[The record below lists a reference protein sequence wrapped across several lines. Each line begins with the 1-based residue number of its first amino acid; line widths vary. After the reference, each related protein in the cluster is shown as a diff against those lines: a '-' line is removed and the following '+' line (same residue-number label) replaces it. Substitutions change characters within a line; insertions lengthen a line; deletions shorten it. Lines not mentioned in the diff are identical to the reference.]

1 MCRFSLG
8 IYLLLRLTLDTA
20 LHNSLKLNCN
30 LPAVKRRF
38 CPLIRKHFSEAGP
51 LSDLSLSSPFSS
63 SQRSLLSLEK
73 YQQVQLD
80 WIPRYS
86 EETVSTF
93 LMMLSVGEAG
103 YRTVRLCFA
112 ESNKARNCI
121 IENGQNL
128 KMIKSSNQRGNLLSC
143 LEICATCVH
152 LVNEGTVPA
161 AATFIHRC
169 MALHPWAVFLVCNLE
184 GFVIC
189 QACINVHMVKT
200 FKCFCHTQRALA
212 ELPFPDPLLGGCV
225 RGVTSQPRWAFSACP
240 AHPCSALLWGLHS
253 HLRTDFPR
261 FRHVDTQNFSVYAC
275 ENK

>member
-1 MCRFSLG
+1 M
-8 IYLLLRLTLDTA
+8 LLRLTLDTA

-30 LPAVKRRF
+30 LPAVKWRF

-212 ELPFPDPLLGGCV
+212 ELPFPDPLLGGCGQ
-225 RGVTSQPRWAFSACP
+225 RCDFSAKVGIQCLPCP
-240 AHPCSALLWGLHS
+240 SVLSSAMRSPFTLENRFSQIQTRGYSELLSL
-253 HLRTDFPR
+253 
-261 FRHVDTQNFSVYAC
+261 C
-275 ENK
+275 M